1 MFFEKE
7 IPMELCFCKKF
18 LKTPVDFCL
27 WGKLYVFPKLYF
39 FRILNH
45 CTARGLQRFFKAY
58 FCTYSRIL
66 HSTYRYV
73 CIVVLH
79 MKKAYYHGY
88 IKMVDARL
96 PKKSPKA
103 TLTLKKG
110 VLEWKFWKTP
120 FAPKL
125 TICICNNFYFQSFF
139 IGLSK
144 RAKKCQKP
152 PNFAVFDTFWLFL
165 IIQSKNSEK
174 QSCCK

>member
-1 MFFEKE
+1 
-7 IPMELCFCKKF
+7 
-18 LKTPVDFCL
+18 
-27 WGKLYVFPKLYF
+27 
-39 FRILNH
+39 
-45 CTARGLQRFFKAY
+45 
-58 FCTYSRIL
+58 
-66 HSTYRYV
+66 
-73 CIVVLH
+73 
-79 MKKAYYHGY
+79 
-88 IKMVDARL
+88 MVDARL

-120 FAPKL
+120 FTPKL

-144 RAKKCQKP
+144 IAKKCQKP